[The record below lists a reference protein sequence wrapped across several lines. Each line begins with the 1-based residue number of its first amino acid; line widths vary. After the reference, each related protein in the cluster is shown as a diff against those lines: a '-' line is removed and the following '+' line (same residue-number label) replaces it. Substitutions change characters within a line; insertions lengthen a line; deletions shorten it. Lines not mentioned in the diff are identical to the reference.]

1 MPMGYKNSLLL
12 VIAGMLL
19 SCSSNI
25 DELSGKKF
33 EGYYE
38 TCERITIDFDSD
50 SRVTGQISSTDFVG
64 NFSDYIYG
72 HYKYNAPNIVIV
84 WEKIDDDNEKH
95 KSILPNP
102 DSVIINESLDT
113 LRLYEGGR
121 KYVLPEYR
129 FFHIDKSA
137 SVPELIGLF
146 IYMCFLS
153 LIVFLCEYFFQ
164 IIFTLILVLIIF
176 LYGRGLRKRS
186 KRKGK

>member
-1 MPMGYKNSLLL
+1 MSMGYKNSLLL
-12 VIAGMLL
+12 VMAGMLL
-19 SCSSNI
+19 SCSSNN

-113 LRLYEGGR
+113 LWLYEGRR

-137 SVPELIGLF
+137 SVPEQIGF
-146 IYMCFLS
+146 YIYMCFLF

-176 LYGRGLRKRS
+176 FVWKRIKKKKQE
-186 KRKGK
+186 KR

>member
-1 MPMGYKNSLLL
+1 MGYKNNLLL
-12 VIAGMLL
+12 VMAGMLL

-137 SVPELIGLF
+137 SVPEQIGFF

-153 LIVFLCEYFFQ
+153 SIVFLCEYFFQ

-176 LYGRGLRKRS
+176 FVWKRIKKKKQE
-186 KRKGK
+186 KR